1 MKNYEWVKPGVTGAA
16 VGAVA
21 LAVVGFTWGGWV
33 TGSTAEELASQRGKT
48 AMVNALVPFCVAR
61 SATDDPQIIRTLTE
75 LREASSYQRAEI
87 LMKAGWA
94 TPPGA
99 DSADRDVARA
109 CATKLNLT
117 S

>member
-1 MKNYEWVKPGVTGAA
+1 MSTFEWVKPGVAGAV
-16 VGAVA
+16 VGAVG

-33 TGSTAEELASQRGKT
+33 TGGTAAARAAETGKLAT
-48 AMVNALVPFCVAR
+48 VEALLPYCIAR
-61 SATDDPQIIRTLTE
+61 SAETDPAVAQTLAD
-75 LREASSYQRAEI
+75 LKGAKGYQRAEI

-99 DSADRDVARA
+99 GSGDRKLAEA
-109 CATKLNLT
+109 CAAKLPLP